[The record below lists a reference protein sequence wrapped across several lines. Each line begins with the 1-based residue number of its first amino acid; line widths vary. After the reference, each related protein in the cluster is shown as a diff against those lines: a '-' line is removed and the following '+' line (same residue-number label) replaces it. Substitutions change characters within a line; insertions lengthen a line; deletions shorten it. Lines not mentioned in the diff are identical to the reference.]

1 MEVSWALLANA
12 VIAGLLL
19 GGFYAAMSVGISISF
34 GMLDVVNIAHPAFII
49 LGSYIAYIVNDRF
62 GFDPIVVSVAASP
75 LFFLLGMVLYRI
87 YYICFARRGQ
97 ESVRGVPQPGVC
109 RVRAV
114 VRGLDPRHAARR
126 LRARPRRVLL
136 LHLFRA
142 FVGAGVFI
150 RPLARHAGV
159 SSLGPPGPMSNKV
172 FAAVALAVAL
182 ALAAVTQLIPNDY
195 FFTAAYTV
203 LLFVILATAWNILG
217 GYTGYVNFGSA
228 AFFAI
233 GAYTTVFLYNAF
245 KAPLPVGIVAG
256 TLVAGLAGLGLGYL
270 TLRLRG
276 VFFAIASLA
285 LAVVLYIFIVNWDYV
300 GGARGAYV
308 LQPREVPFGLPRY
321 IHLIYAVQLVMA
333 AFALAVARA
342 IEHST
347 LGRGLAAIR
356 DDELAAE
363 CSGVPTLKLKIFS
376 TMVSCALMGMAG
388 TTFPYYLSYI
398 EPSSAFSLSYA
409 VNSIA
414 MPLIGG
420 MMSWM
425 GPLIGAV
432 LLGSVQQLVQ
442 VTVSSAWNLL
452 IVGVLLVLFVT
463 LAPNGIMGWVD
474 AWRRRKGR

>member
-1 MEVSWALLANA
+1 
-12 VIAGLLL
+12 
-19 GGFYAAMSVGISISF
+19 
-34 GMLDVVNIAHPAFII
+34 
-49 LGSYIAYIVNDRF
+49 
-62 GFDPIVVSVAASP
+62 
-75 LFFLLGMVLYRI
+75 
-87 YYICFARRGQ
+87 
-97 ESVRGVPQPGVC
+97 
-109 RVRAV
+109 
-114 VRGLDPRHAARR
+114 
-126 LRARPRRVLL
+126 
-136 LHLFRA
+136 
-142 FVGAGVFI
+142 
-150 RPLARHAGV
+150 
-159 SSLGPPGPMSNKV
+159 MSNRV
-172 FAAVALAVAL
+172 FAAVAFAFAL
-182 ALAAVTQLIPNDY
+182 AFAAASQLIPNEY

-203 LLFVILATAWNILG
+203 LQFVILATAWNILG

-233 GAYTTVFLYNAF
+233 GAYSTVALYNAF
-245 KAPLPVGIVAG
+245 KAPLLVMIVAG

-285 LAVVLYIFIVNWDYV
+285 LSVVLYTFIVNWDYV

-321 IHLIYAVQLVMA
+321 IHLLYIVMVLQAAVSLI
-333 AFALAVARA
+333 VART
-342 IEHST
+342 IEKST

-363 CSGVPTLKLKIFS
+363 CSGVPTLRLKIFS

-388 TTFPYYLSYI
+388 TTFPLYLSFI

-420 MMSWM
+420 MMSWI

-442 VTVSSAWNLL
+442 VMFSLGAWNLL
-452 IVGVLLVLFVT
+452 IVGALLVLFVT
-463 LAPNGIMGWVD
+463 LAPNGIMGWVES
-474 AWRRRKGR
+474 WRRQKGR

>member
-1 MEVSWALLANA
+1 
-12 VIAGLLL
+12 
-19 GGFYAAMSVGISISF
+19 
-34 GMLDVVNIAHPAFII
+34 
-49 LGSYIAYIVNDRF
+49 
-62 GFDPIVVSVAASP
+62 
-75 LFFLLGMVLYRI
+75 MVL
-87 YYICFARRGQ
+87 
-97 ESVRGVPQPGVC
+97 
-109 RVRAV
+109 
-114 VRGLDPRHAARR
+114 
-126 LRARPRRVLL
+126 
-136 LHLFRA
+136 
-142 FVGAGVFI
+142 AGVLFT
-150 RPLARHAGV
+150 R
-159 SSLGPPGPMSNKV
+159 LGANQYYY
-172 FAAVALAVAL
+172 FAA
-182 ALAAVTQLIPNDY
+182 Y
-195 FFTAAYTV
+195 
-203 LLFVILATAWNILG
+203 VILQYVVLATAWNILG

-245 KAPLPVGIVAG
+245 KAPLVVMIVAG
-256 TLVAGLAGLGLGYL
+256 TIVAGLAGLGLGYL

-308 LQPREVPFGLPRY
+308 LQPREIPFGMPRY
-321 IHLIYAVQLVMA
+321 IHLIYSVQLLMA
-333 AFALAVARA
+333 AFALVVARA
-342 IEHST
+342 IEKST
-347 LGRGLAAIR
+347 MGRGLAAIR

-363 CSGVPTLKLKIFS
+363 CSGVPTLRLKIFS

-432 LLGSVQQLVQ
+432 LLGTVQQLVQ

-452 IVGVLLVLFVT
+452 IVGVLLVFFVT
-463 LAPNGIMGWVD
+463 LAPNGIMGWGD
-474 AWRRRKGR
+474 AWRRRKGG